1 MISAET
7 RLKKDMQQCIAN
19 DIDLNSRYSGLS
31 FENESK
37 EFIRGFLGL
46 KNMKITS
53 NNFSLYIEG
62 ELNRDY
68 VKEMDEETLNKVKKM
83 AWITQKEDIMEQI
96 KQKNLTQQQRRN
108 EIIMRKSQIDEEFIS
123 QLKEDLNKKY
133 RKYNDVDINTLNAIQ
148 RNLLDKFNLK
158 SELVKAETEVFLSII
173 EDEIILDQKQIAM
186 LVTLLEKELDF
197 ITIVPRITT
206 ASINNL
212 FDFSTLKNNNQRTQ
226 MVLGISLEV

>member
-19 DIDLNSRYSGLS
+19 DMDLNSRYCGLS

-96 KQKNLTQQQRRN
+96 KEKNLTQQQRRN
-108 EIIMRKSQIDEEFIS
+108 EIIMRKNQIDEEFIL

-133 RKYNDVDINTLNAIQ
+133 RKYNDVDINKLNAIK

-158 SELVKAETEVFLSII
+158 SKLVKAETEVFLSII

-212 FDFSTLKNNNQRTQ
+212 FNFSTLKNNNQRTQ